1 MRKPMNLNQFLFPAA
16 TLTGYGMKEI
26 QRLGKNL
33 HTMLALARRVPDLM
47 EYGDG
52 RLT

>member
-1 MRKPMNLNQFLFPAA
+1 MNLNQLLSPAA
-16 TLTGYGMKEI
+16 TRTGYGMKEI

-33 HTMLALARRVPDLM
+33 HTTLALACRVPDLM

-52 RLT
+52 RRT

>member
-1 MRKPMNLNQFLFPAA
+1 MNLNQFLSPAA
-16 TLTGYGMKEI
+16 TRTEHGMKEI

-33 HTMLALARRVPDLM
+33 HTTLALARRVPDLM